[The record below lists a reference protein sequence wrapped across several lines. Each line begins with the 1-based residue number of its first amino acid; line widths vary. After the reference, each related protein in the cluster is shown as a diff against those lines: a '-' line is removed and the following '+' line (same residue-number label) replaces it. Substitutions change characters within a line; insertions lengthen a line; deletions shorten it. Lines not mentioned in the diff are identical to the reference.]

1 MQGCYLCDLIEK
13 GKLDNL
19 IMENE
24 HAMVTFIDET
34 REGQCLI
41 FTKNHR
47 KKMSEMD
54 TDEFKSVADLIVKV
68 SRALE
73 KKYDCEK
80 TYLLCISDKVE
91 HIHFHIIPKHKDL
104 RSMGYYTFA
113 MLWEKEGKRETP
125 EPELKARAGEI
136 KAIVDNLFTS

>member
-1 MQGCYLCDLIEK
+1 MTEVKDCYLCKKIADKKNLK
-13 GKLDNL
+13 NL

-47 KKMSEMD
+47 KSMTEMSI
-54 TDEFKSVADLIVKV
+54 DEYKAVGELIVKV

-80 TYLLCISDKVE
+80 TYLLCIGDKVE
-91 HIHFHIIPKHKDL
+91 HVHFHVIPKHRDL
-104 RSMGYYTFA
+104 VSMGYYCFVKV
-113 MLWEKEGKRETP
+113 WEEEGKRETP
-125 EPELKARAGEI
+125 DTELNAVANELRGMIEG
-136 KAIVDNLFTS
+136 

>member
-1 MQGCYLCDLIEK
+1 MPDCFLCELIENK
-13 GKLDNL
+13 KLDNL

-47 KKMSEMD
+47 KSMTEMD
-54 TDEFKSVADLIVKV
+54 MDEWNSVAELIIKV
-68 SRALE
+68 SKALE

-91 HIHFHIIPKHKDL
+91 HIHFHVIPKHKDL
-104 RSMGYYTFA
+104 VSMGYYCFVKV
-113 MLWEKEGKRETP
+113 WEEEGKRETP
-125 EPELKARAGEI
+125 ESQLKARAEEI
-136 KAIVDNLFTS
+136 KAIIENS